1 MLSQQ
6 HKWRGRGKDMPRW
19 LGVTSSQNFQS
30 HRWVSPLALTS
41 SRWSLS
47 KLANP
52 GLDKA
57 LGGVLALPLHPT
69 PLALFFC
76 VLEHIQLRQS
86 YLEFAS
92 TGKKALHLK
101 RREKQNFCSKSFLS
115 ILSEEAGQSKGGR
128 QAPSKRKCSSLGT
141 RRAVKLSGQMHK

>member
-1 MLSQQ
+1 MTRGNIQSELPESQVGQ
-6 HKWRGRGKDMPRW
+6 PSGLDF
-19 LGVTSSQNFQS
+19 LQVIIIETSQ
-30 HRWVSPLALTS
+30 
-41 SRWSLS
+41 
-47 KLANP
+47 P

-57 LGGVLALPLHPT
+57 LGGVLALPLHPA

-141 RRAVKLSGQMHK
+141 RRAVKLSGQTHNK